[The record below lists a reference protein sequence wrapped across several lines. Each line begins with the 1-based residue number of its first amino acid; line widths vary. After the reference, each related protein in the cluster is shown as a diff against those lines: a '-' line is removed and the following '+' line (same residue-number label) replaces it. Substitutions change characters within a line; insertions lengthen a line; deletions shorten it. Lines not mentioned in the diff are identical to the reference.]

1 MGRLETVK
9 LPEGLVTIG
18 DNAFNGSAVKDV
30 ITIGKDGQPVENGEG
45 KLPSSVT
52 TIGENAFKDTDLR
65 NPAGIYDAETGEVSG
80 GLFDLIDNNTSDNGL
95 SIGDNAFA
103 GTSVGPAVKLPGNTT
118 SVGAGAFDDVA
129 LGNTITIPSRVESL
143 GKGAFTG
150 NDRNDSITS
159 VVVEPNENIT
169 GQTIANAFA
178 DITGDAASGF
188 ETNNPASTVKELT
201 IPVDMVDTQAEVDAI
216 HAAFPNLEKITI
228 TGGGDSSVTTIP
240 SDVSF
245 DAFDKVTD
253 LVIEEGVT
261 GISTTEEGETAGNGT
276 FAGMDSLTSVTLP
289 ESLINIGD
297 NAFSGNESL
306 KNVATSSA
314 DGSTV
319 TNGRLPSTVETVGD
333 NAFANTGIS
342 GDIFAGND
350 SLKEIGD
357 GAFSGITGSLGD
369 EDGKLTIPDTVT
381 TIGKDAFKGTDSI
394 KDVTIPSS
402 VESLG
407 SGAFADTGLT
417 SVTIEDNSNFENT
430 SPVNK
435 LDELYAA
442 FVSRDENGDI
452 TSAADKVTSLTIPEK
467 LYDQD
472 KIKDTFPNLE
482 EIRITASESG
492 HVEGGLDLGS
502 LDKVTSVTADDGVII
517 SKLPE
522 GITEIGITADQLKSD
537 GLPESITGNITS
549 VVVLPGTDSNNNE
562 VTTIPGGAF
571 DGAANLEN
579 VKIEEGITA
588 VGSTEED
595 SKPLFGN
602 TGASKPVT
610 VELPSSV
617 TTIGDKVF
625 ADDKI
630 TVTLPEE
637 GADKI
642 TSVGNGAFEG
652 NKNVTN
658 DILDKL
664 TGLES
669 IGDNAFADTS
679 ISGEVTIPS
688 SVDNLGSGAFAGN
701 DGITSV
707 VVEPNDKLT
716 GDDIAKGF
724 ATITG
729 EGTDNPASSVK
740 ELTIPAD
747 MIKEQADVDALHKA
761 FPNLEKLVITG
772 NEDHRK

>member
-1 MGRLETVK
+1 MRQS
-9 LPEGLVTIG
+9 
-18 DNAFNGSAVKDV
+18 FNGSAVKDV
-30 ITIGKDGQPVENGEG
+30 ITIDKDGQPVENGEG

-80 GLFDLIDNNTSDNGL
+80 GLFDLIDNNTSNDGL

-103 GTSVGPAVKLPGNTT
+103 GTSVGPAVKLPENTT

-129 LGNTITIPSRVESL
+129 LGNTITIPSSVGSL
-143 GKGAFTG
+143 GEGAFTG

-159 VVVEPNENIT
+159 VVVEPNANGEIT
-169 GQTIANAFA
+169 GQTIADAFA

-201 IPVDMVDTQAEVDAI
+201 IPVDMVDTQEEVDAI

-228 TGGGDSSVTTIP
+228 TGGANDSVTTIP

-245 DAFDKVTD
+245 DAFDKVTG
-253 LVIEEGVT
+253 LVIGEGIT
-261 GISTTEEGETAGNGT
+261 EIGKTTEGDATPADGP

-289 ESLINIGD
+289 ESLTNIGD

-342 GDIFAGND
+342 G
-350 SLKEIGD
+350 
-357 GAFSGITGSLGD
+357 AFSGITGSLGD
-369 EDGKLTIPDTVT
+369 EDGKLTIPETVT

-452 TSAADKVTSLTIPEK
+452 TSVADKVTSLTIPEK

-482 EIRITASESG
+482 AIRITASESG
-492 HVEGGLDLGS
+492 HVEGGLNLGS
-502 LDKVTSVTADDGVII
+502 LDKVTSVTADDGVMI
-517 SKLPE
+517 SELPE
-522 GITEIGITADQLKSD
+522 GITEIGITADQLGKN
-537 GLPESITGNITS
+537 GLPESITGNISS

-571 DGAANLEN
+571 DGATNLEN

-588 VGSTEED
+588 VGSTGED
-595 SKPLFGN
+595 SEPLFGD

-729 EGTDNPASSVK
+729 GGTENSP
-740 ELTIPAD
+740 
-747 MIKEQADVDALHKA
+747 
-761 FPNLEKLVITG
+761 
-772 NEDHRK
+772 